1 MIKNLKFLYTPAII
15 FILFIASWYMPFTYK
30 IYNSS
35 VFIKLDVFLLFLL
48 VQSFVISRFRLIITG
63 IMIGFLIDI
72 DIESNLLGINSFLI
86 PLLCYFLGFLKF
98 NLNNWDLNIKVTYSI
113 LIMAAYS
120 IVKFLFYGWHIN
132 FPDIFSIILNSIL
145 VTIVLLSINKFYY
158 KGRLIN

>member
-48 VQSFVISRFRLIITG
+48 VQSFIVSRFRLIITG
-63 IMIGFLIDI
+63 IMTGFLIDI

-98 NLNNWDLNIKVTYSI
+98 NLNNWDLRIKAIYSIIVMIFYSI
-113 LIMAAYS
+113 LK
-120 IVKFLFYGWHIN
+120 VLFYGWAIG
-132 FPDIFSIILNSIL
+132 FFDIISIIINAIL
-145 VTIVLLSINKFYY
+145 VFIVFLSIDKYY
-158 KGRLIN
+158 YRGRLIR